1 MYYKVELRIQGKY
14 FNEGFVNISHD
25 KFEGF
30 LTLDYISG
38 YVTESDNKKLLC
50 INLKKRNFSEESS
63 KLELTDMLMIFAI
76 DEFIL
81 PEKYEVKVEV
91 PFFEDDGTFSKETLL
106 MLEFVKKIPKNDLS
120 NFIEQLEQVKKG
132 LKL

>member
-50 INLKKRNFSEESS
+50 IR
-63 KLELTDMLMIFAI
+63 
-76 DEFIL
+76 
-81 PEKYEVKVEV
+81 PR
-91 PFFEDDGTFSKETLL
+91 
-106 MLEFVKKIPKNDLS
+106 
-120 NFIEQLEQVKKG
+120 
-132 LKL
+132 

>member
-50 INLKKRNFSEESS
+50 INLKKRNFS
-63 KLELTDMLMIFAI
+63 LQI
-76 DEFIL
+76 
-81 PEKYEVKVEV
+81 
-91 PFFEDDGTFSKETLL
+91 
-106 MLEFVKKIPKNDLS
+106 
-120 NFIEQLEQVKKG
+120 
-132 LKL
+132 